1 MGISPRFLGVHRDG
15 GACVGVVCRAF
26 SKDNRKCMAALQCAC
41 GDVFTASC
49 EVEPVG
55 CAVTWLLL
63 LLSVIMHA
71 MHWCATDECESDDDT
86 GPETMYS

>member
-1 MGISPRFLGVHRDG
+1 M
-15 GACVGVVCRAF
+15 GVVCRAF

-55 CAVTWLLL
+55 CAVAWLLL
-63 LLSVIMHA
+63 LLSVIVHA
-71 MHWCATDECESDDDT
+71 MH
-86 GPETMYS
+86 